1 MYDVVNRV
9 SVTYLIHLMHDYEKS
24 LCYIK
29 LYVYNLH
36 HINYIKKNTIL
47 FLGLATIWDLKQIC
61 KLWGWKKNY
70 ITAPRV

>member
-47 FLGLATIWDLKQIC
+47 FLGLATIWDLKHCSARLFKDQDIFS
-61 KLWGWKKNY
+61 
-70 ITAPRV
+70 TS